1 MTLPLPK
8 MTSRPVT
15 MEATPTYD
23 QVLAERHLTDEELN
37 KEFAL
42 LQAYQPR
49 ETSRCFAGNPILYHY
64 QLDNLCKVK
73 TKKGSFYE
81 MMLDDDKR
89 EEWWVKINK
98 YANGSRPKTP
108 ATRLFEI
115 YRRCTGA
122 VVFFKPTIAI
132 NMYHK
137 YGATH
142 VLDPCAGWGGRM
154 LGAMAKNI
162 PYTGMDTN
170 LNLKPSYDAMME
182 RFCERERGGNTTMVW
197 GDALEQDFA
206 PIDYDMVLTS
216 PPYWDTGNLEIYE
229 LMKIWK
235 TEKEFYE
242 TFLVPLI
249 SKCRAFIKRGG
260 KVCFNISPKMYKTL
274 TTKYKFPV
282 CNEQVAMLQQK
293 VQGKDKGD
301 MVYVW
306 F

>member
-1 MTLPLPK
+1 MPLPLPK
-8 MTSRPVT
+8 MTSHPIT
-15 MEATPTYD
+15 MEQTPTYA

-73 TKKGSFYE
+73 TKKGSFYD
-81 MMLDDDKR
+81 MMLDDAKR

-142 VLDPCAGWGGRM
+142 VLDPCAGWGGRL
-154 LGAMAKNI
+154 LGALAKGI
-162 PYTGMDTN
+162 TYTGMDTN
-170 LNLKPSYDAMME
+170 LNLRPSYEAMME
-182 RFCERERGGNTTMVW
+182 QFGGRAKLVW

-206 PIDYDMVLTS
+206 AIDYDMVLTS

-229 LMKIWK
+229 LMKVWK

-242 TFLVPLI
+242 TFLIPLI
-249 SKCRAFIKRGG
+249 TKCRASIKRGG
-260 KVCFNISPKMYKTL
+260 KVCFNISPKMYKAL
-274 TTKYKFPV
+274 TGKYKFPA
-282 CNEQVAMLQQK
+282 CDEQVAMLQQK

>member
-1 MTLPLPK
+1 
-8 MTSRPVT
+8 
-15 MEATPTYD
+15 MEATPTYAD
-23 QVLAERHLTDEELN
+23 VLAERRLTDEDLS
-37 KEFAL
+37 KEFAI
-42 LQAYQPR
+42 LQAYIPR

-73 TKKGSFYE
+73 TQRGSFYE
-81 MMLDDDKR
+81 MMMDDEQR
-89 EEWWVKINK
+89 EDWWVKINR
-98 YANGSRPKTP
+98 YAHGSRPNTP

-115 YRRCTGA
+115 YRRCCGA

-137 YGATH
+137 YRATR

-154 LGAMAKNI
+154 LGAVARNI
-162 PYTGMDTN
+162 GYVGIDTN
-170 LNLKPSYDAMME
+170 SNLKTSYDEMFAK
-182 RFCERERGGNTTMVW
+182 FGGDVEMKW

-206 PIDYDMVLTS
+206 LIDYDFVLTS
-216 PPYWDTGNLEIYE
+216 PPYWDNKNVEIYE

-242 TFLVPLI
+242 TFLIPLI
-249 SKCRAFIKRGG
+249 TKCRSSIRRDG
-260 KVCFNISPKMYKTL
+260 KVCFNISPKMYKVL

-282 CNEQVAMLQQK
+282 CDEEVAMLQQK

-301 MVYVW
+301 KVYVW

>member
-1 MTLPLPK
+1 MNLPLPK
-8 MTSRPVT
+8 MT
-15 MEATPTYD
+15 TPTYL

-64 QLDNLCKVK
+64 QLNNLCKVK

-81 MMLDDDKR
+81 MMMDDEQR
-89 EEWWVKINK
+89 EDWWIKTNK
-98 YANGSRPKTP
+98 YANGSRPNTP
-108 ATRLFEI
+108 ASRLFEI

-154 LGAMAKNI
+154 LGAMAKGI
-162 PYTGMDTN
+162 AYTGMDTN
-170 LNLKPSYDAMME
+170 INLRPSYDAMMD
-182 RFCERERGGNTTMVW
+182 RFRERAVMIW

-216 PPYWDTGNLEIYE
+216 PPYWDKGNLEIYE
-229 LMKIWK
+229 LMKIWE

-242 TFLVPLI
+242 TFLIPLI
-249 SKCRAFIKRGG
+249 TKCRASIKRQG
-260 KVCFNISPKMYKTL
+260 KVCFNISPKMYKAL
-274 TTKYKFPV
+274 TIKYKFPP
-282 CNEQVAMLQQK
+282 CDEQMAMLQQK
-293 VQGKDKGD
+293 VRGKDKGD

-306 F
+306 S

>member
-8 MTSRPVT
+8 MTSHPIT
-15 MEATPTYD
+15 METTPTYA
-23 QVLAERHLTDEELN
+23 QVLAERRLTDDELG
-37 KEFAL
+37 KEFDL
-42 LQAYQPR
+42 LRAYQPR

-81 MMLDDDKR
+81 MMMDDAER
-89 EEWWVKINK
+89 EDWWVKINK
-98 YANGSRPKTP
+98 YANGSRPNTP

-154 LGAMAKNI
+154 LGAMAKGI
-162 PYTGMDTN
+162 TYTGMDTN
-170 LNLKPSYDAMME
+170 TNLRPSYDAMME
-182 RFCERERGGNTTMVW
+182 RFGGNCRMVW
-197 GDALEQDFA
+197 GDALEQDFTA
-206 PIDYDMVLTS
+206 IDYDMVLTS

-242 TFLVPLI
+242 TFLIPLI
-249 SKCRAFIKRGG
+249 TKCRASIKRQG
-260 KVCFNISPKMYKTL
+260 KVCFNISPKMYKAL
-274 TTKYKFPV
+274 TGKYKSPP
-282 CNEQVAMLQQK
+282 CDEQVAMLQQK

-306 F
+306 ANP

>member
-1 MTLPLPK
+1 
-8 MTSRPVT
+8 
-15 MEATPTYD
+15 
-23 QVLAERHLTDEELN
+23 
-37 KEFAL
+37 
-42 LQAYQPR
+42 
-49 ETSRCFAGNPILYHY
+49 
-64 QLDNLCKVK
+64 LDNLCKVK
-73 TKKGSFYE
+73 TKKGSFYD
-81 MMLDDDKR
+81 MMLDDDLR

-154 LGAMAKNI
+154 LGAMAKGI
-162 PYTGMDTN
+162 AYTGIDTN
-170 LNLKPSYDAMME
+170 LNLRPSYDAMME
-182 RFCERERGGNTTMVW
+182 QFGKVNMIW
-197 GDALEQDFA
+197 GDALEQDFTA
-206 PIDYDMVLTS
+206 IDYDMVLTS

-229 LMKIWK
+229 LMKVWK

-242 TFLVPLI
+242 TFLIPLI
-249 SKCRAFIKRGG
+249 TKCRASIKRSG
-260 KVCFNISPKMYKTL
+260 KVCFNISPKMYKAL
-274 TTKYKFPV
+274 TGKYKFPP
-282 CNEQVAMLQQK
+282 CDEQVAMLQQK

-306 F
+306 RNP

>member
-1 MTLPLPK
+1 
-8 MTSRPVT
+8 
-15 MEATPTYD
+15 MEKTPTYD

-42 LQAYQPR
+42 LQAYHPR
-49 ETSRCFAGNPILYHY
+49 ETSRCFAGNPILYYY

-81 MMLDDDKR
+81 MMMDDDKR
-89 EEWWVKINK
+89 EDWWIKTNK
-98 YANGSRPKTP
+98 YANGSRPNTP
-108 ATRLFEI
+108 ASRLFEV

-154 LGAMAKNI
+154 LGALAKKI
-162 PYTGMDTN
+162 AYTGMDTN
-170 LNLKPSYDAMME
+170 LNLRPSYDAMME
-182 RFCERERGGNTTMVW
+182 RFGNATMVW

-206 PIDYDMVLTS
+206 SIDYDMVLTS

-229 LMKIWK
+229 LMKVWK

-242 TFLVPLI
+242 SFLVPLI
-249 SKCRAFIKRGG
+249 TKCRASIKRGG

-274 TTKYKFPV
+274 TTIYKFPA
-282 CNEQVAMLQQK
+282 CDEQVAMLQQK
-293 VQGKDKGD
+293 AQGKDKGD

>member
-1 MTLPLPK
+1 
-8 MTSRPVT
+8 MTSHPIT
-15 MEATPTYD
+15 MEATPTYA
-23 QVLAERHLTDEELN
+23 QVLAERRLTDEELN

-73 TKKGSFYE
+73 TKKGSFYD
-81 MMLDDDKR
+81 MMLDDDLR

-154 LGAMAKNI
+154 LGAMAKGI
-162 PYTGMDTN
+162 AYTGIDTN
-170 LNLKPSYDAMME
+170 LNLRPSYDAMME
-182 RFCERERGGNTTMVW
+182 QFGKVNMIW
-197 GDALEQDFA
+197 GDALEQDFTA
-206 PIDYDMVLTS
+206 IDYDMVLTS

-229 LMKIWK
+229 LMKVWK

-242 TFLVPLI
+242 TFLIPLI
-249 SKCRAFIKRGG
+249 TKCRASIKRQG
-260 KVCFNISPKMYKTL
+260 KVCFNISPKMYKAL
-274 TTKYKFPV
+274 TGKYKFPP
-282 CNEQVAMLQQK
+282 CDEQVAMLQQK

-306 F
+306 RNP

>member
-8 MTSRPVT
+8 MTSHPIT

-23 QVLAERHLTDEELN
+23 QVLAERRLTDEELN

-73 TKKGSFYE
+73 TKKGSFYD
-81 MMLDDDKR
+81 MMLDDDLR

-98 YANGSRPKTP
+98 YANGSRPNTP

-154 LGAMAKNI
+154 LGAMAKGI
-162 PYTGMDTN
+162 AYTGIDTN
-170 LNLKPSYDAMME
+170 LNLRPSYEAMME
-182 RFCERERGGNTTMVW
+182 QFGGRVKLMW
-197 GDALEQDFA
+197 GDALEQDFTA
-206 PIDYDMVLTS
+206 IDYDMVLTS

-229 LMKIWK
+229 LMKVWK

-242 TFLVPLI
+242 TFLIPLI
-249 SKCRAFIKRGG
+249 TKCRASIKRSG
-260 KVCFNISPKMYKTL
+260 KVCFNISPKMYKAL
-274 TTKYKFPV
+274 TGKYKFPP
-282 CNEQVAMLQQK
+282 CDEQVAMLQQK

-301 MVYVW
+301 MVYAW
-306 F
+306 RNP

>member
-8 MTSRPVT
+8 MTSHPIT
-15 MEATPTYD
+15 MEATPTYA
-23 QVLAERHLTDEELN
+23 QVLAERRLTDEELN

-73 TKKGSFYE
+73 TKKGSFYD
-81 MMLDDDKR
+81 MMLDDDLR

-154 LGAMAKNI
+154 LGAMAKGI
-162 PYTGMDTN
+162 AYTGIDTN
-170 LNLKPSYDAMME
+170 LNLRPSYDAMME
-182 RFCERERGGNTTMVW
+182 QFGKVNMIW
-197 GDALEQDFA
+197 GDALEQDFTA
-206 PIDYDMVLTS
+206 IDYDMVLTS

-229 LMKIWK
+229 LMKVWK

-242 TFLVPLI
+242 TFLIPLI
-249 SKCRAFIKRGG
+249 TKCRASIKRQG
-260 KVCFNISPKMYKTL
+260 KVCFNISPKMYKAL
-274 TTKYKFPV
+274 TGKYKFPP
-282 CNEQVAMLQQK
+282 CDEQVAMLQQK

-306 F
+306 RNP

>member
-8 MTSRPVT
+8 MTSHPIT
-15 MEATPTYD
+15 MEATPTYA
-23 QVLAERHLTDEELN
+23 QVLAERHLTDDELGR
-37 KEFAL
+37 EFDL
-42 LQAYQPR
+42 LRAYQPR

-81 MMLDDDKR
+81 MMMDDAER
-89 EEWWVKINK
+89 EDWWVKINK
-98 YANGSRPKTP
+98 YANGSRPNTP

-154 LGAMAKNI
+154 LGAMAKGI
-162 PYTGMDTN
+162 TYTGMDTN
-170 LNLKPSYDAMME
+170 LNLRPSYDAMME
-182 RFCERERGGNTTMVW
+182 RFWGNCRMVW
-197 GDALEQDFA
+197 GDALEQDFTA
-206 PIDYDMVLTS
+206 FDYDMVLTS

-242 TFLVPLI
+242 TFLIPLI
-249 SKCRAFIKRGG
+249 TKCRASIKRQG
-260 KVCFNISPKMYKTL
+260 KVCFNISPKMYKAL
-274 TTKYKFPV
+274 LRYKFPP
-282 CNEQVAMLQQK
+282 CDEQVAMLQQK

-306 F
+306 FNP

>member
-8 MTSRPVT
+8 MTSHPIT
-15 MEATPTYD
+15 METTPTYA
-23 QVLAERHLTDEELN
+23 QVLAERRLTDDELN
-37 KEFAL
+37 KEFNL
-42 LQAYQPR
+42 LRAYQPR

-73 TKKGSFYE
+73 TKKGSFYD
-81 MMLDDDKR
+81 MMLDDNER
-89 EEWWVKINK
+89 EKWWVKINK
-98 YANGSRPKTP
+98 YANGSRPNTP

-115 YRRCTGA
+115 YRRCSGA

-154 LGAMAKNI
+154 LGALAKGI
-162 PYTGMDTN
+162 AYTGMDTN
-170 LNLKPSYDAMME
+170 LNLRPSYDAMME
-182 RFCERERGGNTTMVW
+182 KFGKVNMIW
-197 GDALEQDFA
+197 GDALEQDFTA
-206 PIDYDMVLTS
+206 IDYDMVLTS

-242 TFLVPLI
+242 TFLIPLI
-249 SKCRAFIKRGG
+249 TKCRASIKRGG
-260 KVCFNISPKMYKTL
+260 KVCFNISPKMYKAL
-274 TTKYKFPV
+274 TTKYKFPP
-282 CNEQVAMLQQK
+282 CDEQVAMLQQK

-301 MVYVW
+301 MVYAW
-306 F
+306 SNP